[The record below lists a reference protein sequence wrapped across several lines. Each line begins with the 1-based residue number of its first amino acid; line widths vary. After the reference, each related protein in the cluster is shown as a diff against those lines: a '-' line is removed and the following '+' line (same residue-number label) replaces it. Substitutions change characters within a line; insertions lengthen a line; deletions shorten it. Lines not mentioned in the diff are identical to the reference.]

1 MQLYVLRIQRRFWQH
16 LLEQAWRERSVIWL
30 SGVRRVGKTCLCQSL
45 PHVEYLDCELPRV
58 RRMMEEPEG
67 FLDGFGNQSIV
78 LDEIHRLQNP
88 SELLKIAADHYPS
101 LRVIATDHRSSG
113 LPGSSGTRWPDP
125 SGSKRKNREM
135 GWSIVFSKDRVYS
148 CGQPRDKTE

>member
-1 MQLYVLRIQRRFWQH
+1 M
-16 LLEQAWRERSVIWL
+16 IWL
-30 SGVRRVGKTCLCQSL
+30 SGVRRVGKTCLCRSL

-88 SELLKIAADHYPS
+88 SELL
-101 LRVIATDHRSSG
+101 TDTP
-113 LPGSSGTRWPDP
+113 LP
-125 SGSKRKNREM
+125 
-135 GWSIVFSKDRVYS
+135 
-148 CGQPRDKTE
+148 

>member
-1 MQLYVLRIQRRFWQH
+1 MIQRRFWQH

-30 SGVRRVGKTCLCQSL
+30 SGVRRVGKTCLCRSL

-88 SELLKIAADHYPS
+88 SELLKIAADHHP
-101 LRVIATDHRSSG
+101 
-113 LPGSSGTRWPDP
+113 PC
-125 SGSKRKNREM
+125 M
-135 GWSIVFSKDRVYS
+135 
-148 CGQPRDKTE
+148 